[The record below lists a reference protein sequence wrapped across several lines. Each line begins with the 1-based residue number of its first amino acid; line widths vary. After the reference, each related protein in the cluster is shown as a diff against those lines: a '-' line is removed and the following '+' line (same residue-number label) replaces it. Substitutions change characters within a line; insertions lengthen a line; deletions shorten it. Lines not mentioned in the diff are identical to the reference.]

1 MNIRAITI
9 GFLLFLIAVVIIA
22 NTGNGEHFWPFIHKV
37 RHADKAGHIILF
49 GTLSFLCN
57 LTFPSRRFGRR
68 PFLVT
73 LTTLVLLVVISL
85 EEISQAFIP
94 NRHCHLFD
102 WLADVAGLAIG
113 QLAAVLLKSRSPL
126 KVDH

>member
-1 MNIRAITI
+1 MIIRAITI
-9 GFLLFLIAVVIIA
+9 GFVLFLIAAVIIA

-37 RHADKAGHIILF
+37 RYADKAGHIVLF

-57 LTFPSRRFGRR
+57 LAFPSRRFGRR

-73 LTTLVLLVVISL
+73 LTTLVLLAVISL

-94 NRHCHLFD
+94 ARSCDLFD
-102 WLADVAGLAIG
+102 WLADLTGLAIG
-113 QLAAVLLKSRSPL
+113 QLAAIALKSRFPL
-126 KVDH
+126 KAKH